1 MMTDLERAI
10 KALSGKQ
17 EKYNTL
23 WDYYDGKQPL
33 QYSTQRL
40 REVFNKIDVRF
51 TENWLSMVVDAAL
64 DRMQLFE
71 MDVRDDN
78 LNAILDGVWEDNLL
92 SQDALDAHQAAM
104 VTSEAFLIAWP
115 NPNNASGIE
124 VFYNDP
130 RLVHLFYAP
139 DNPKKKN
146 FAAKWWRD
154 EEESVFHLV
163 LYYTNWVEWYVS
175 QKMDEKTIPD
185 KASQFEV
192 DTTHGVDGM
201 VKNTTEEIPVFH
213 IRGGTR
219 PYSQIEKVMDLQDA
233 VNKMLSD
240 MMVAAE
246 FGAFAQRWAIST
258 ADASDLKNGPNKIWW
273 LPAGQVGEQQSQV
286 GQFPQTD
293 LDGFLTAIDKMAA
306 AMAFISKTPKHFFMN
321 AGADVSGDALF
332 ALEAPLVARVDALK
346 MNYGSAWQDLG
357 RFILKLKG
365 KTVPMRNIELIWSPS
380 RTIQPT
386 AEANA
391 IQAMVTGGGFAPET
405 AQKRV
410 GWNRKEIEDAA
421 KAKAKADLA
430 KADLAAEVLAKARE
444 RIERTN
450 GA

>member
-1 MMTDLERAI
+1 MSDLERAY

-17 EKYNTL
+17 AKYNTL

-33 QYSTQRL
+33 QYSTQKL

-64 DRMQLFE
+64 DRMQLSE
-71 MDVRDDN
+71 MDVQDKN
-78 LNAILDGVWEDNLL
+78 LNRLLDLTWEENRL
-92 SQDALDAHQAAM
+92 SQDAMDAHQAAM
-104 VTSEAFLIAWP
+104 VTSEAYLIAWP
-115 NPNNASGIE
+115 NQENDSGIE

-130 RLVHLFYAP
+130 RLVHLFYSP
-139 DNPKKKN
+139 DNPKKKE

-154 EEESVFHLV
+154 EENKVFHLV
-163 LYYTNWVEWYVS
+163 LYYTNRVEWYVS
-175 QKMDEKTIPD
+175 STVDEKGIPESAD
-185 KASQFEV
+185 KFALDPS
-192 DTTHGVDGM
+192 HGKDGT
-201 VKNTTEEIPVFH
+201 VTNTTGEIPVFH

-219 PYSQIEKVMDLQDA
+219 PYSQIEKVMELQDA

-246 FGAFAQRWAIST
+246 FGAYAQRWVISN
-258 ADASDLKNGPNKIWW
+258 ADTSDLKNGPNKVWSV
-273 LPAGQVGEQQSQV
+273 PAGEQGGQQSQI
-286 GQFPQTD
+286 GEFQPAD
-293 LDGFLTAIDKMAA
+293 LTGFLDAIDKMAA

-346 MNYGSAWQDLG
+346 MNYGAAWQDLG

-386 AEANA
+386 AEAAA

-421 KAKAKADLA
+421 AAKVKADKAKADLSVE
-430 KADLAAEVLAKARE
+430 LLEAARRRA
-444 RIERTN
+444 ERTN
-450 GA
+450 GV